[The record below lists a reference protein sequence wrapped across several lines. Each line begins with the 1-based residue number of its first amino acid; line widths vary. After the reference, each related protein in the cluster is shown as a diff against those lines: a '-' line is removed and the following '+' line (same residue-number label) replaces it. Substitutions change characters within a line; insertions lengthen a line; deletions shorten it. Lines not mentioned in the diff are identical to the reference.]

1 MEKTKLE
8 KYLKE
13 NKSFNQ
19 ISKEEKKSLTTIR
32 YWMKKYNLT
41 SKFDSIRHK
50 EIIEYGEQRFC
61 PRCKSLCDVNNFYNR
76 RGKKNASVYCKNCTN
91 NQTKERQQN
100 VKKQMIDYKGGK
112 CELCQYSNYQG
123 ALEFHHLD
131 PNEKDFNLSNLKSYK
146 FDDVIKKE
154 LDKCVLVCANC
165 HREIHGNL
173 IKV

>member
-8 KYLKE
+8 EYLKE

-41 SKFDSIRHK
+41 SKFDSIRYK
-50 EIIEYGEQRFC
+50 EKIEYGEHRFC

-76 RGKKNASVYCKNCTN
+76 RDKKNASVYCKNCTN

-112 CELCQYSNYQG
+112 CELCQYSKYQG

-131 PNEKDFNLSNLKSYK
+131 PNEKDFNLSNLKNYK